1 VITRR
6 IAIGRFLHRQGSE
19 ETLSPSDEFVNTT

>member
-6 IAIGRFLHRQGSE
+6 MAIGRFLHMPSLE
-19 ETLSPSDEFVNTT
+19 ENLSPSDEFVNTT